1 MTIVAV
7 KKLSVALDE
16 RVAEQVAS
24 EARVE
29 GISVSAWLNRAAE
42 NALKI
47 TQGLR
52 AVAEY
57 EAEYGAFTDE
67 ERAWADE
74 QLDRV
79 LGQTGRP

>member
-1 MTIVAV
+1 MKVVTV

-24 EARVE
+24 EAGAE

-47 TQGLR
+47 TRGLR
-52 AVAEY
+52 AVAEV
-57 EAEYGAFTDE
+57 EAEIGPFTDE
-67 ERAWADE
+67 DRAWADE
-74 QLDRV
+74 QLDR
-79 LGQTGRP
+79 LGIERR